1 MSTNIQV
8 PTYPNQV
15 NQQQNYIQQP
25 QQQQQLQPHEVM
37 GGHYNPHQQNQVIP
51 QQVHYDNFNQMVQP
65 VEVNASKSVTFI
77 ADAISLEV
85 MKECDNIHI
94 NTLINMGIRLAKDHS
109 FYKQFLVNKENYDTL
124 DTSCDDIRIK
134 EYSAPSTPSTQSTQT
149 TQTVQT
155 TPVGIRGNNSAPVVQ
170 QHVVQTTTAPT
181 NNELDF
187 SKMFN

>member
-8 PTYPNQV
+8 PNYPNQV

-25 QQQQQLQPHEVM
+25 QQQLQPHEVM

-51 QQVHYDNFNQMVQP
+51 QQVHYDNFNQMVP
-65 VEVNASKSVTFI
+65 VVDVNASKSVTFI

-134 EYSAPSTPSTQSTQT
+134 EYSAPSTSSTQST
-149 TQTVQT
+149 QT